1 MRAWVDYSRTQR
13 EQHFQELIQHVRLPL
28 LSRDYLVDRVEVEP
42 LMKRCS
48 GCKDYL
54 IEAMKYHLLPRA
66 QRLLLQTPRTKTRT
80 PGRPKILYVVGGQAP
95 KAIRRFLQKQYYN
108 VSLKILNCTLLFRD
122 VCILRQKY
130 IVETL
135 F

>member
-1 MRAWVDYSRTQR
+1 MTLFSLQQKVYESVRAWVYYSRSQR
-13 EQHFQELIQHVRLPL
+13 EHHFQELIQHLRLPL

-42 LMKRCS
+42 LMKKCS

-95 KAIRRFLQKQYYN
+95 KAIRR
-108 VSLKILNCTLLFRD
+108 
-122 VCILRQKY
+122 
-130 IVETL
+130 
-135 F
+135 